1 MSTPMLKFESVDS
14 MIKVTLVQQN
24 EKDDNT
30 AVIVMDGTQFSNV
43 LYTLKAIEKQLIQDG
58 QQYIV
63 NNNNK
68 EPIGC
73 MVHGIA
79 KNTMSPENVNDIFTF
94 MDGNSHWSLQAITSN
109 EEVLTD
115 NDFGNAMEVCE
126 NEDVNKSQ
134 TLLYQKK
141 EEDNSLANLLTDDL
155 YDPVNYSMYQYGNT
169 NAEVGAT
176 AETLNEGLY
185 TPSIVIKRESCEF
198 KESEEIAMNVPP
210 SPQPPSVPI
219 TSSSST
225 TSIQLPFQYESIST
239 KPLNTLLSP
248 SHSHYPPSALKSIP
262 LKKLEKRSTARSYF
276 LAEYAKLLCKKFL
289 DAFDLRCLDV
299 KNNRSFIRLSTKEQI
314 KSMFDELHTS
324 VTDKEFEEKVGCSMG
339 KDIFVTCLKTR
350 LKLINLITMMVDD

>member
-1 MSTPMLKFESVDS
+1 MSTPMLKFESDDS

-24 EKDDNT
+24 EKDDST
-30 AVIVMDGTQFSNV
+30 AVIVMDGAQFSNL

-79 KNTMSPENVNDIFTF
+79 KNTMSPENANDIFTF

-141 EEDNSLANLLTDDL
+141 RK
-155 YDPVNYSMYQYGNT
+155 
-169 NAEVGAT
+169 
-176 AETLNEGLY
+176 
-185 TPSIVIKRESCEF
+185 I
-198 KESEEIAMNVPP
+198 IA
-210 SPQPPSVPI
+210 
-219 TSSSST
+219 
-225 TSIQLPFQYESIST
+225 LP
-239 KPLNTLLSP
+239 
-248 SHSHYPPSALKSIP
+248 
-262 LKKLEKRSTARSYF
+262 
-276 LAEYAKLLCKKFL
+276 
-289 DAFDLRCLDV
+289 
-299 KNNRSFIRLSTKEQI
+299 
-314 KSMFDELHTS
+314 
-324 VTDKEFEEKVGCSMG
+324 
-339 KDIFVTCLKTR
+339 TC
-350 LKLINLITMMVDD
+350 